1 MNKKIINDNKKITRE
16 LISKV
21 YDHILKLDTKTLTQ
35 HELTIFKEL
44 ISRKDYNELDFL
56 IEKYYIIRYELL
68 RRGVNLND

>member
-21 YDHILKLDTKTLTQ
+21 YNHILKLDTNTLKQ

-56 IEKYYIIRYELL
+56 IEKYYVIRDELL